1 MVQDLHSSR
10 KMKASLQAIGLAAV
24 VAAGCSGQITGGGD
38 DGDDDTG
45 VPFEPVTAQVYVPKV
60 KNLMTG
66 LAATDQEVAAVTANP
81 DALKGLI
88 DQWMALPEFQARML
102 DFFRN
107 AFQQNQ
113 VDLNALQS
121 ALGGTNLTQIN
132 GAYRNRLT
140 RSLMDSFPRT
150 ALAIVNEGR
159 PFTETLTTPRYM
171 LTTAMI
177 SMMSYIDERPTD
189 DNNKTTDRL
198 ANAQV
203 LPGFTFDPKSTATLE
218 QSVTPGNA
226 NYMIWHDPVTIP
238 ATCTT
243 TPPVVFTNP
252 TTGDKGSGNYRTL
265 FQFLFGQAD
274 YPPCYP
280 NGNATTVPVLADSDF
295 EDWHLVTVRPIA
307 AADATAPKFWNIP
320 AARAATELSLHVPR
334 IGFSGTLAFAANW
347 ATNVSNESRVT
358 ANQAL
363 IVAIGQS
370 INGEANITQFPVNA
384 TDADHAAN
392 PACAGCH
399 QQLDPLKQYLRQSYT
414 LFYHDQQDAAQSA
427 MPAGFNIG
435 GVTAQGRGVGDLM
448 ATLASHPRFP
458 LAWAQKLQFW
468 ANSTSADEAD
478 PELARIAKAFADSNF
493 NFKTLVRETF
503 SSPLVTLAKS
513 TKTTKTNGVILSI
526 TRRDQYCATLS
537 NRLGL
542 PDVCGMVS
550 AKPTGAQQQL
560 ANRALLLPVDTYYR
574 AFALPSLPTNPD
586 LFFRQSVEAMC
597 GLVANQVIDVKTG
610 TSKYS
615 SADPTTAIADFVATV
630 MGVPPSDPRS
640 APALAILT
648 NHFTAAKAT
657 AGISATDALKSTFTT
672 ACISPP
678 AVLVGL

>member
-1 MVQDLHSSR
+1 
-10 KMKASLQAIGLAAV
+10 MKAILHALG
-24 VAAGCSGQITGGGD
+24 VAAALTTGCSGDITGDPGPGS
-38 DGDDDTG
+38 G

-60 KNLMTG
+60 KNIMTG
-66 LAATDQEVAAVTANP
+66 LAATDQEVAAVTADP
-81 DALKGLI
+81 GALKGLI
-88 DQWMALPEFQARML
+88 DQWMATPEFQARAL

-113 VDLNALQS
+113 VDLNALQAS
-121 ALGGTNLTQIN
+121 LGGTNLTTIN
-132 GAYRNRLT
+132 NAYRARLT

-150 ALAIVNEGR
+150 ALAVVNEGR
-159 PFTETLTTPRYM
+159 PFTDTLTSNRYM

-203 LPGFTFDPKSTATLE
+203 LAGFTLDPKSTATLE
-218 QSVTPGNA
+218 QTVDPASPS
-226 NYMIWHDPVTIP
+226 YMIWRDPVTIP
-238 ATCTT
+238 AACTT
-243 TPPVVFTNP
+243 TPPLVFTNP
-252 TTGDKGSGNYRTL
+252 ATGDKGSGNYRTL
-265 FQFLFGQAD
+265 FNFLFGTAD

-280 NGNATTVPVLADSDF
+280 NGNAPTVPIFSDADF
-295 EDWHLVTVRPIA
+295 TDWHMVTVHPIA
-307 AADATAPKFWNIP
+307 ATEATAPKFWNIP
-320 AARAATELSLHVPR
+320 AARAATDLSLHVPR
-334 IGFSGTLAFAANW
+334 VGFSGTLAFAANW
-347 ATNVSNESRVT
+347 ATNASNENRVT

-370 INGEANITQFPVNA
+370 INDEKAIALFPVNA

-399 QQLDPLKQYLRQSYT
+399 NQLDPLKQYLRQSFT
-414 LFYHDQQDAAQSA
+414 LFYHDQQDAAQIA

-435 GVTAQGRGVGDLM
+435 GVTATGHGIGDLM
-448 ATLASHPRFP
+448 TTLAHHPRFP

-468 ANSTSADEAD
+468 ANSTAADEQD
-478 PELARIAKAFADSNF
+478 PELIRIAKAFADSGF
-493 NFKTLVRETF
+493 DFKVLVRETF
-503 SSPLVTLAKS
+503 SSPLVTFAKP
-513 TKTTKTNGVILSI
+513 TMTTSENGVVLSI
-526 TRRDQYCATLS
+526 TRRDQYCTSLS

-550 AKPTGAQQQL
+550 VTPTSAQTQL

-597 GLVANQVIDVKTG
+597 GLIANQVIDTKTA
-610 TSKYS
+610 TSRYVS
-615 SADPTTAIADFVATV
+615 TNPTAAIADFVATV

-640 APALAILT
+640 APAIAILT
-648 NHFTAAKAT
+648 NHFTAAAAT
-657 AGISATDALKSTFTT
+657 TGISATDALKSTFTT
-672 ACISPP
+672 ACIAPP
-678 AVLVGL
+678 SVLVGL